1 MEIRIAGIVNDS
13 IVDGPGIRL
22 TVFFQGC
29 VHHCLNCHNPETH
42 DLNGGYLIDSDEIIQ
57 KVKNN
62 PLLDGI
68 TLSGGD
74 PLLQVEG
81 VIELSKKCKEL
92 GLNVVCFTGFTYEEL
107 TKFSKFDSLIENID
121 YLIDGR
127 YVDSLRDLSLKY
139 RGSSNQRIIDIKKT
153 LQNSEIIL
161 ADF

>member
-1 MEIRIAGIVNDS
+1 MQIRIAGVVNDS
-13 IVDGPGIRL
+13 IVDGPGIRY

-29 VHHCLNCHNPETH
+29 THNCLNCHNPGTH
-42 DLNGGYLIDSDEIIQ
+42 DVNGGYLIDTDEIIN

-81 VIELSKKCKEL
+81 VIELSKKCKQL
-92 GLNVVCFTGFTYEEL
+92 GLNVVCYTGFTFEEL
-107 TKFSKFDSLIENID
+107 KKFKDFDRIVQDID
-121 YLIDGR
+121 YLIEGK

-139 RGSSNQRIIDIKKT
+139 RGSSNQRIIDIKKS
-153 LQNSEIIL
+153 LSSGQIIL
-161 ADF
+161 CEF

>member
-1 MEIRIAGIVNDS
+1 MQIRIAGIVNDS

-29 VHHCLNCHNPETH
+29 VHHCFNCHNPETH

-127 YVDSLRDLSLKY
+127 YVESLRDLSLRY

-153 LQNSEIIL
+153 KENSKIVL
-161 ADF
+161 AEF

>member
-1 MEIRIAGIVNDS
+1 MQIRIAGVVNDS
-13 IVDGPGIRL
+13 IVDGPGIRY

-29 VHHCLNCHNPETH
+29 THHCLNCHNPSTH
-42 DLNGGYLIDSDEIIQ
+42 DLSGGYLIDTDEIIE

-74 PLLQVEG
+74 PLLQIEG
-81 VIELSKKCKEL
+81 VIELSKKCKGL
-92 GLNVVCFTGFTYEEL
+92 GLNVVCYTGFTYEEL
-107 TKFSKFDSLIENID
+107 KKFKDFYRIIENID

-127 YVDSLRDLSLKY
+127 YIDNLRDLSLRY

-153 LQNSEIIL
+153 LDNGEIIL
-161 ADF
+161 ANF

>member
-1 MEIRIAGIVNDS
+1 MLTSSEI
-13 IVDGPGIRL
+13 L
-22 TVFFQGC
+22 F
-29 VHHCLNCHNPETH
+29 
-42 DLNGGYLIDSDEIIQ
+42 EIIN

-81 VIELSKKCKEL
+81 VIELSKKCKQL
-92 GLNVVCFTGFTYEEL
+92 GLNVVCYTGFTFEEL
-107 TKFSKFDSLIENID
+107 KKFKDFDRIVQDID

-139 RGSSNQRIIDIKKT
+139 RGSSNQRIIDIKKS
-153 LQNSEIIL
+153 LSSGQIIL
-161 ADF
+161 CEF

>member
-1 MEIRIAGIVNDS
+1 MQIRIAGIVNDS

-29 VHHCLNCHNPETH
+29 VHQCLNCHNPETH
-42 DLNGGYLIDSDEIIQ
+42 DLNGGYLIDINEIIE

-74 PLLQVEG
+74 PLLQVDG
-81 VIELSKKCKEL
+81 VIELSKRCKEL
-92 GLNVVCFTGFTYEEL
+92 GLNVVCYTGFTFEEL
-107 TKFSKFDSLIENID
+107 KKFKDFDRIVQDID
-121 YLIDGR
+121 YLIDGK

-139 RGSSNQRIIDIKKT
+139 RGSSNQRIIDIKKS
-153 LQNSEIIL
+153 LSSGQIIL
-161 ADF
+161 CEF